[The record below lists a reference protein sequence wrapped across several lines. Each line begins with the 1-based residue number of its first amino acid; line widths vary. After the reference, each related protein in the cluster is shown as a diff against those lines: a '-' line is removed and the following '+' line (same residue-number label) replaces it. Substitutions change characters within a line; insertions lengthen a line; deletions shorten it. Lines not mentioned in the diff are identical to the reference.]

1 MWWSIAYKLNKS
13 ILYCVKVL
21 MRPWVCGCPLP
32 PWVAVSGGGVPVSRH
47 SPHTAHAQPTR
58 KRTQAR
64 RAILP
69 AMPCLPCLRWI
80 FRRNGEKSGKRQNRG
95 FACGVCQAHGAPRA
109 HSIHSTPKQPRH
121 SLPPP
126 LLTHETRRAR
136 FIGRNAPRR
145 LFVPCECLVNR
156 AILTCENANL
166 TGVQIAKRV
175 LCS

>member
-1 MWWSIAYKLNKS
+1 
-13 ILYCVKVL
+13 
-21 MRPWVCGCPLP
+21 MRPWVWGCPLS
-32 PWVAVSGGGVPVSRH
+32 PWVVSGGGVPV
-47 SPHTAHAQPTR
+47 PHAQPTR

-69 AMPCLPCLRWI
+69 AMPCLPCLRGI
-80 FRRNGEKSGKRQNRG
+80 CRRKGEKPVKRQNRG
-95 FACGVCQAHGAPRA
+95 FAGGVCPTHDAPRS
-109 HSIHSTPKQPRH
+109 HSTHSTPKQPRH

-145 LFVPCECLVNR
+145 LFAPCECLVCR
-156 AILTCENANL
+156 AILTCENANI